1 MLQTV
6 GLMGGELTCLKQGP
20 GVTPHGVQANGRQ
33 IMAAACSGCKGRF
46 PVEGGNDVTLTHRV
60 TRVTSKAGGARPRG
74 LFDQKRHELGG
85 GQVCREISEV
95 SRGHP
100 ENKRT
105 ATLTVLTVHSPGRQG
120 IIPPQRS
127 NLCLMP
133 SALAGRFLPN
143 ALHWKPDHKRCDCK
157 IH

>member
-60 TRVTSKAGGARPRG
+60 TRVTSKVGGARPRG

-105 ATLTVLTVHSPGRQG
+105 ATLTVLTVHSPGLFMVPHTAQG
-120 IIPPQRS
+120 YNKLR
-127 NLCLMP
+127 CP
-133 SALAGRFLPN
+133 SFSTGSKTLSSAPHPL
-143 ALHWKPDHKRCDCK
+143 
-157 IH
+157 